1 MDFNTENV
9 DVTPQAEPSPAPPAA
24 ESSVAEPSN
33 TASEK
38 FGLVKSPNGNMELK
52 IFKEESEPAN
62 VAPAQEPIQT
72 TPPPQTEA
80 TPPTPVIDQKPF
92 GVDAGNEPRA
102 QPPMYSIADISTAMQ
117 AGIPLAPERIPAE
130 LIGWYQQ
137 KQAEQV
143 QKDAPDTREQQR
155 EFFRNIAKQA
165 KLDAMKEL
173 NLTEADLT
181 QDIDELDFDE
191 QEELEQKR
199 QALQELT
206 QVNQSVLL
214 NQVQFAMAQQ
224 AQERER
230 QMGVVRGIVEYAD
243 ELKKSE
249 PNFDA
254 INSMMRDHYQTM
266 PYQDAAIIK
275 DAIDALSTG
284 QINQRQADVLR
295 VYYEKTRLAYYAQ
308 KNNLTTKPQTITA
321 PPITEKPTNGNFQ
334 EGERPD
340 WSSMRNMTSRER
352 GEYFKKFFN
361 C

>member
-9 DVTPQAEPSPAPPAA
+9 DVTPQADASPAPPSA
-24 ESSVAEPSN
+24 ESNVTESNN

-52 IFKEESEPAN
+52 IFKEESEPAD
-62 VAPAQEPIQT
+62 VPSEQEPIQT
-72 TPPPQTEA
+72 TPPPQAEIV
-80 TPPTPVIDQKPF
+80 PQMPLINQKPF

-102 QPPMYSIADISTAMQ
+102 QPYSIADISTAIQ
-117 AGIPLAPERIPAE
+117 AGIPLAQERIPDE
-130 LIGWYQQ
+130 LVGWYQQ
-137 KQAEQV
+137 KQMEKA
-143 QKDAPDTREQQR
+143 QKDVPDAREQQR
-155 EFFRNIAKQA
+155 ELFRNIAKQA

-173 NLTEADLT
+173 NMTEADLT
-181 QDIDELDFDE
+181 QDLDELDFTE

-206 QVNQSVLL
+206 QVNQSMLL

-243 ELKKSE
+243 ELKKNE
-249 PNFDA
+249 PNFEA
-254 INSMMRDHYQTM
+254 INSMMRNHYQTM

-361 C
+361 Y